1 MGSEEMTKVM
11 QYIKLDRTFM
21 NHVAMCDDAYQD
33 RDSFLNNE
41 IQTNFQKVLDIVK
54 PVKDYRPCAVKDK
67 IMYKLDSNKD
77 VYNALDYEKC
87 YTTLLDQVK
96 TSSTDD
102 KVSFLLPYIP
112 YLRGMLNDS
121 AVDDNLVF
129 RKFRRNQTIA
139 YLLVYRY
146 EHKISVLD
154 DLHLELTQFKID
166 TYNDNLTRE
175 ISDKIIE
182 NDLALKRNCPDAY
195 QKLLEEEQKKLDEI
209 VDSVT
214 ENLKPHPIS

>member
-1 MGSEEMTKVM
+1 MTKVI
-11 QYIKLDRTFM
+11 QYIKLDRIFM

-33 RDSFLNNE
+33 RDSFMNNE

-54 PVKDYRPCAVKDK
+54 PIKNYRPCTDK
-67 IMYKLDSNKD
+67 EKVMYNLDSNKD
-77 VYNALDYEKC
+77 VCNTLDYEKC

-112 YLRGMLNDS
+112 YLRGLLNDS

-129 RKFRRNQTIA
+129 RNFRRNQTIA

-154 DLHLELTQFKID
+154 DLHLELSQFKID
-166 TYNDNLTRE
+166 AYNDILTKE
-175 ISDKIIE
+175 ISNEIIKK
-182 NDLALKRNCPDAY
+182 DLILKRDYPETY
-195 QKLLEEEQKKLDEI
+195 QKLLEEEQKELDEI
-209 VDSVT
+209 VNSVT
-214 ENLKPHPIS
+214 KNLKQHQIS

>member
-11 QYIKLDRTFM
+11 QYIKLDRIFM
-21 NHVAMCDDAYQD
+21 NHVGMCNDAYQE

-41 IQTNFQKVLDIVK
+41 IKTNFQKVLDIVK
-54 PVKDYRPCAVKDK
+54 PIKNYRPCTDK
-67 IMYKLDSNKD
+67 QRIMYKLDSNKD
-77 VYNALDYEKC
+77 VCNTLDYEKC

-102 KVSFLLPYIP
+102 KISFLLPYIP
-112 YLRGMLNDS
+112 YLRGMLNNS

-129 RKFRRNQTIA
+129 RKLRRNQTIA

-146 EHKISVLD
+146 EHKISILD

-166 TYNDNLTRE
+166 TYNDILTKE
-175 ISDKIIE
+175 IYDKMIKKE
-182 NDLALKRNCPDAY
+182 LDLKINHPDIY
-195 QKLLEEEQKKLDEI
+195 QKLLEEKLKELDEI